1 MELALTIRDSIGF
14 PLIFGSKTMVVI
26 RWILG
31 RVILLI
37 DAATSPKGV
46 IRSSERQEAIEQET
60 SLLSLYQFYACP
72 FCVKV
77 RRAIKRHSLNI
88 PTRDAKADAE
98 HRQEL
103 LTQGGKI
110 KVPCLRI
117 DDGHGQVQWLYE
129 SDKIIEYL
137 ENRFAATP

>member
-1 MELALTIRDSIGF
+1 MFI
-14 PLIFGSKTMVVI
+14 I

-37 DAATSPKGV
+37 DAITSPKGV
-46 IRSSERQEAIEQET
+46 IRSTEQQEAIEQET

-77 RRAIKRHSLNI
+77 RRTMKRYSLNI
-88 PTRDAKADAE
+88 LTRDAKTDPE
-98 HRQEL
+98 YRQEL
-103 LTQGGKI
+103 LSQGGKI

-129 SDKIIEYL
+129 SDKIIKYL
-137 ENRFAATP
+137 EKRFAATP